1 LARKQQKM
9 NWCRKSVSLFMAI
22 AIALN
27 VFAIIPTAESHQA
40 IESATHFMVSAADD
54 LSKSHETDRH
64 NHIEKCGMTSCAI
77 SLPANFQ
84 VTPTAF
90 GTKTSFDAF
99 AVQVASLASAPP
111 EQPPKN

>member
-1 LARKQQKM
+1 MAEIRKKL
-9 NWCRKSVSLFMAI
+9 NWRRKSMSVLIAL

-27 VFAIIPTAESHQA
+27 VFAVIPSAESHA
-40 IESATHFMVSAADD
+40 ASESASHFMVSAAGD

-90 GTKTSFDAF
+90 GTRTTFDAF
-99 AVQVASLASAPP
+99 TIQVASLASVPP